1 MRRKHQRKNKG
12 LEKMVRKYTV
22 DIAEAARKLG
32 TTPSVIYTRMRKWG
46 WTLEE
51 ATTIPL
57 RGGRYAKKE
66 ISDKEVYGGCKKYK
80 TFDESC
86 VRGTKIFCDYVPEKI
101 QDETKYTYLG
111 GWRIVYLN
119 YIKKGEYKFQAFNTD
134 GREYLTNDPIEIY
147 SILEEIFAN
156 LCGKFQK

>member
-1 MRRKHQRKNKG
+1 
-12 LEKMVRKYTV
+12 MVRKYTV

-32 TTPSVIYTRMRKWG
+32 TTPPVIYTRMRKWG

-51 ATTIPL
+51 ATTVPL

-80 TFDESC
+80 SYDECKWAHMKVFSDGEPKK
-86 VRGTKIFCDYVPEKI
+86 RDIQNNFNSIGGWKIIYLDYV
-101 QDETKYTYLG
+101 
-111 GWRIVYLN
+111 
-119 YIKKGEYKFQAFNTD
+119 KKGECRFQALNTD
-134 GREYLTNDPIEIY
+134 GRFYQTNDPIEIH

-156 LCGKFQK
+156 LCGKN